1 MKIHLYKVW
10 RIDDYSNNDDPCDR
24 VIVMTEKDLREEF
37 MIAYN
42 EGGIPQELLNDFKQD
57 DDYKTENWDDIEN
70 IKIGT
75 MVDMLNEICNYIP
88 GIGYYI
94 LETDIEI

>member
-10 RIDDYSNNDDPCDR
+10 RIDDTNNDDPCDR
-24 VIVMTEKDLREEF
+24 VIVMTEKDLRKEF
-37 MIAYN
+37 MITYI

-57 DDYKTENWDDIEN
+57 EDYKTENWDDIEN

-75 MVDMLNEICNYIP
+75 MIDMLNEICDYIP